1 MLKTLTLRNR
11 LILNLSLTGIVFL
24 LISLGYVAY
33 LREGLV
39 NQAIA
44 ERSEALNSIFQ
55 ERLQAKQEFGL
66 GLAMTLAGSPLYQ
79 SALLDGDRELAFRR
93 ANELGE
99 RFYSDLQAG
108 TVNMHIHTADGRTWL
123 RSWSRDFFDDDITF
137 RPTVTRMMSERRPF
151 SDATEVGRSGL
162 TIRALAPMFR
172 DRQYIG
178 ALEVAMG
185 FDGIRQGFEADGR
198 RYVFLLPADIIDVAP
213 GVANNTKIGDF
224 LVAND
229 RWFGQAEV
237 TFARS
242 LDQTRMMADGFILN
256 DQWFA
261 SIQEVRDDAGRLIG
275 VHVFGEPPETV
286 LASVRQMTQFISL
299 LIGLLILLVVGMGI
313 VLALMVQKNIVSLIS
328 RNVEQLNKNKNDL
341 TLLLDTGKNQD
352 ELFALFSAFND
363 YTNTLKQILGEVS
376 LTASDLK
383 AATTD
388 LVRQGE
394 ASQRMAVQ
402 QTEEVSQV
410 ASASAEMSASATQV
424 AAQADSTQEAANQA
438 TAQTHE
444 GVQVVGDT
452 VSAIDQLASEMGELL
467 TILSRLEQGSE
478 KIGDV
483 INTIDTIAEQTN
495 LLALNAAIE
504 AARAGEHGRGFA
516 VVADEVRQLA
526 SRTQGATGEIQ
537 TIIHSVQDAA
547 ADVSKAIER
556 GAEKANHCATQA
568 QQAGAA
574 LNGIDASVSQVNEW
588 GAQIATAASEQSQV
602 AEGISSSLARIND
615 LVAESLDEMQKSQE
629 VTNRLAERADSLSQL
644 ISRFKI

>member
-1 MLKTLTLRNR
+1 MLKKLTLRNR

-24 LISLGYVAY
+24 LISLGFVVY
-33 LREGLV
+33 LRQGLV

-44 ERSEALNSIFQ
+44 ERSVALNHIFQ

-66 GLAMTLAGSPLYQ
+66 GLAMTLAGSPIYQ
-79 SALLDGDRELAFRR
+79 NALLDGDRDLAFQR

-99 RFYSDLQAG
+99 RFYADLQTG

-137 RPTVTRMMSERRPF
+137 RPTVTRMLNERRPF

-172 DRQYIG
+172 EQQYLG

-198 RYVFLLPADIIDVAP
+198 RYVFLLPADIVDVAP
-213 GVANNTKIGDF
+213 GVANNTRVGNF
-224 LVAND
+224 LIAND
-229 RWFGQAEV
+229 RWFGAQEV
-237 TFARS
+237 AFARS
-242 LDQTRMMADGFILN
+242 LDHARMMTDGFILN

-261 SIQEVRDDAGRLIG
+261 SIQEIKDDAGRLIG
-275 VHVFGEPPETV
+275 VHVFGESPETV
-286 LASVRQMTQFISL
+286 LARVDQMTQFIGL
-299 LIGLLILLVVGMGI
+299 LIGLLVLLIVGMGI

-328 RNVEQLNKNKNDL
+328 RNVEQLSKNKNDL
-341 TLLLDTGKNQD
+341 TLLLDTGQNQD

-363 YTNTLKQILGEVS
+363 YTNTLQQILSEVS
-376 LTASDLK
+376 LTAADLT
-383 AATTD
+383 AATAD

-394 ASQRMAVQ
+394 SSQRMAVQ

-410 ASASAEMSASATQV
+410 ASASTEMSASATQV
-424 AAQADSTQEAANQA
+424 AAQAGSTQEAAHQA
-438 TAQTHE
+438 TIQTHE
-444 GVQVVGDT
+444 GVQVVGNT
-452 VSAIDQLASEMGELL
+452 VSAIDQLASEMSELL

-478 KIGDV
+478 QIGDV
-483 INTIDTIAEQTN
+483 INTIDTIAKQTN

-504 AARAGEHGRGFA
+504 AARAGEYGRGFA

-537 TIIHSVQDAA
+537 TIIHSVQNAA
-547 ADVSKAIER
+547 ADVSQAIER
-556 GAEKANHCATQA
+556 GAEKANRCATQA
-568 QQAGAA
+568 QQAGTA
-574 LNGIDASVSQVNEW
+574 LNGINASVSQVNEW
-588 GAQIATAASEQSQV
+588 GSQIATAASEQSQV
-602 AEGISSSLARIND
+602 AEEISSSLARINQ
-615 LVAESLDEMQKSQE
+615 LVAESLDELHQSQA
-629 VTNRLAERADSLSQL
+629 VTNKLADRADSLSHL